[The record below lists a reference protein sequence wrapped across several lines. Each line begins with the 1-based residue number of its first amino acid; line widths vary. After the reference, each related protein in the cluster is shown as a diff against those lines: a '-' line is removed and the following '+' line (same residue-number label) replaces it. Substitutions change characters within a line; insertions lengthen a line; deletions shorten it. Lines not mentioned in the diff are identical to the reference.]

1 MNEQD
6 DNEEEEEDDKE
17 EEDEDDKEEEDED
30 DKEEEVQLLEKLERE
45 KETERAEQAAEEM
58 VKTFISRSLEVL
70 DDLDNDMMKLKK
82 NACQKDIMEKFM
94 LYWNKIE

>member
-1 MNEQD
+1 MVQHHLEIVQDRLDSLEALNEQD
-6 DNEEEEEDDKE
+6 DNEEEE
-17 EEDEDDKEEEDED
+17 ED

-70 DDLDNDMMKLKK
+70 DDLDNDMKKLRK
-82 NACQKDIMEKFM
+82 NACQKGIR
-94 LYWNKIE
+94 